1 MKQGGSYAVSSGRIL
16 EGIVENSLITKGLR
30 VVTYKEWISN
40 KPAYGDELLIKKVPY
55 EGLYKHASHT
65 EFVVV
70 SKAHNIH
77 TRVECKWQQSS
88 GSVDEKFPYLFLNC
102 TEKMTEPHIIVLLDG
117 GGAKQGAIDWFKSS
131 CAIFNNN
138 PEKNLGRK
146 VDLMCTVEFLQWVNN
161 TFR

>member
-1 MKQGGSYAVSSGRIL
+1 MKQGGSYAVNSGRIL
-16 EGIVENSLITKGLR
+16 EGIVENSLITKGLQ

-40 KPAYGDELLIKKVPY
+40 KSLYGEELLIKKVPY

-70 SKAHNIH
+70 SKAHQIH
-77 TRVECKWQQSS
+77 TRIECKWQQSS

-131 CAIFNNN
+131 CAQFNKSS
-138 PEKNLGRK
+138 EKNSGRK
-146 VDLMCTVEFLQWVNN
+146 VELMCTVEFLQWVNK